1 MPRKDNSSADEAAQV
16 FRQFAWH
23 LAGSLASARVATSGN
38 PRAAKGAGKG
48 AVKR

>member
-23 LAGSLASARVATSGN
+23 LAGQLATRPAATPVAK
-38 PRAAKGAGKG
+38 PAKAGA
-48 AVKR
+48 KR